1 MKVEQGTDYPSLQ
14 VSLETEEGRVLWG
27 PQLVL
32 VHVKDEN
39 DQVPHFSQAIY
50 RVHLSQGTRPGE
62 SPGQPA
68 HCKVRWALTRE
79 QRVKRLPESW
89 HRDKAARSQAAP
101 PIFVPFCISLRVFR

>member
-14 VSLETEEGRVLWG
+14 VTLETEEGRVLWG

-68 HCKVRWALTRE
+68 HCKFRWALTRE
-79 QRVKRLPESW
+79 QRVKRLPES
-89 HRDKAARSQAAP
+89 
-101 PIFVPFCISLRVFR
+101 